1 MNVKTRKPTL
11 PSHQW
16 GMLSHY
22 KLSIPQMPG
31 FSMKSWLT
39 DSSKV
44 IHSLGKAARRNSKS
58 SSRSMDNLATMP
70 YNPEDAIGKK
80 NEHVLDF
87 EIFNRQ
93 WVGIALLRFLST
105 ARPKFIDRPLAAD
118 RTARSRFQKIHMLKW
133 KRLFLGWLRPILHVR
148 LTCPHHRLQFFLYLN
163 TSCWTHDPI

>member
-1 MNVKTRKPTL
+1 
-11 PSHQW
+11 
-16 GMLSHY
+16 MLSHY

-80 NEHVLDF
+80 TNMFLILKFSTD
-87 EIFNRQ
+87 N
-93 WVGIALLRFLST
+93 GSALLYYVSYPLHALNSL
-105 ARPKFIDRPLAAD
+105 IDP
-118 RTARSRFQKIHMLKW
+118 
-133 KRLFLGWLRPILHVR
+133 
-148 LTCPHHRLQFFLYLN
+148 
-163 TSCWTHDPI
+163 